1 MQNANTPEVQID
13 ELFVVE
19 TEERLETVQIAAAAV
34 YTSCALDM
42 SEA

>member
-1 MQNANTPEVQID
+1 MQNQITSEVHVD
-13 ELFVVE
+13 ELFVIE